1 MQELG
6 LDPDDER
13 VSFLQTSAADEPE
26 FRARLAEVTGI
37 KLPPALEHASSD
49 ATLAPAPTCA
59 KGPRASADDAPPAL
73 EPVSSD
79 TVLGWI
85 RSGGLRA
92 IDVTASGNGMRRHF
106 RITEEALQEFL
117 GSREVRCSPSPRAA
131 PARRRRGT
139 GSEQEEPI
147 KDYFPE

>member
-1 MQELG
+1 MQPDGFDPAMRNRQSSRAGRNPGSTQPAGGDGACLWEG
-6 LDPDDER
+6 LPQAAFLS
-13 VSFLQTSAADEPE
+13 VSQVA
-26 FRARLAEVTGI
+26 ARLQ
-37 KLPPALEHASSD
+37 
-49 ATLAPAPTCA
+49 
-59 KGPRASADDAPPAL
+59 
-73 EPVSSD
+73 VSSD

-131 PARRRRGT
+131 PARRRRET

-147 KDYFPE
+147 KDYFPG